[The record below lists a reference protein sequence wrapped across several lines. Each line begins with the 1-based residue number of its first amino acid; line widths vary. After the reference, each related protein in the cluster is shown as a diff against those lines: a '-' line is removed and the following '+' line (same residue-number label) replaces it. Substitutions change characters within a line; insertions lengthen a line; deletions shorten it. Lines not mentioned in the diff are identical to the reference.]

1 MPTSTIDVVNWIGRH
16 RAARPLG
23 LLLKKGMRGK
33 SFAKIAA
40 SSGRRVG
47 SPIVGACL
55 AQLTGTTVK
64 QNLTDG
70 RTMFRS
76 MEQFVT
82 HFKPDFSFCTF
93 SDLSLEAE
101 ACGCKLK
108 MPDNAL
114 PSVETHPIQ
123 TRDDLRNLSI
133 PDPHKDGR
141 LSVFIEAT
149 SLFSKRFTL
158 PKTSVSLGPFT
169 LASELM
175 GVDIITRKTIREP
188 AFVHEVMEYALQV
201 AQRFSEELIKAGA
214 DTIGI
219 ADPTCS
225 LLSAKA
231 FEKMV
236 LPYLQRY
243 TKSLT
248 VPATLHVCGR
258 ANHLVELMCKTGVT
272 GISLDSPTDI
282 TRIKDKVPP
291 DIIILGN
298 LAPVDV
304 LMMKKPD
311 EVREATLGLLRAM
324 EDVPNFGLVSGC
336 DLPVGTPLENIEAM
350 INTVKE
356 YRSN

>member
-1 MPTSTIDVVNWIGRH
+1 M
-16 RAARPLG
+16 
-23 LLLKKGMRGK
+23 K
-33 SFAKIAA
+33 
-40 SSGRRVG
+40 
-47 SPIVGACL
+47 
-55 AQLTGTTVK
+55 
-64 QNLTDG
+64 
-70 RTMFRS
+70 
-76 MEQFVT
+76 
-82 HFKPDFSFCTF
+82 
-93 SDLSLEAE
+93 
-101 ACGCKLK
+101 
-108 MPDNAL
+108 
-114 PSVETHPIQ
+114 
-123 TRDDLRNLSI
+123 
-133 PDPHKDGR
+133 
-141 LSVFIEAT
+141 
-149 SLFSKRFTL
+149 TL
-158 PKTSVSLGPFT
+158 
-169 LASELM
+169 
-175 GVDIITRKTIREP
+175 
-188 AFVHEVMEYALQV
+188 
-201 AQRFSEELIKAGA
+201 KAGA